1 MTKKK
6 EDKYTDDS
14 SLSKLGRRVKELRMS
29 LGFTQ
34 SELGNLIGSIPHQS
48 IQNVESG
55 KVQRPRYLQKLASVL
70 GTTTDFLTGGVQQ
83 TQLDKVIF
91 KQCLK
96 AVQTVGSELTLDQQT
111 NLVVYL
117 YDDCIK
123 TQSKATPEKIQSMI
137 NIFA

>member
-1 MTKKK
+1 
-6 EDKYTDDS
+6 
-14 SLSKLGRRVKELRMS
+14 
-29 LGFTQ
+29 
-34 SELGNLIGSIPHQS
+34 LIGSIPHQS
-48 IQNVESG
+48 IQNLESG